1 MQNKLFSVLLAL
13 VILATTFVSC
23 EGEKDPI
30 PPEFPPYESMTIDFN
45 NAENTTKSA
54 ASTSTIE
61 GPWNYLTAGVT
72 VGYWSAVLGV
82 TLFVPVETFNEAFL
96 YEENA
101 VYLGDDTWE
110 WKYELDIFGITY
122 SARLVSTVQADEVQ
136 WEMFIAVK
144 ALLFLGEF
152 KWFEGIS
159 ATDGSSGNWT
169 FYYSPE
175 LPEEVLNI
183 NWKVEGE
190 EIGEARYT
198 YVLDADN
205 GEEEQ
210 LLAGSYLEY
219 GLKDAYFDAFFN
231 IHYMLKSE
239 EADGFKDV
247 FVESS
252 SADFSGRIK
261 ALHYFQDE
269 DWHCWD
275 SFGLDTVCEE

>member
-1 MQNKLFSVLLAL
+1 MQNKLFSGLLAL
-13 VILATTFVSC
+13 VVLATTFVSC
-23 EGEKDPI
+23 EGDKDPT
-30 PPEFPPYESMTIDFN
+30 PPEFPPYESMTINFN
-45 NAENTTKSA
+45 NGANSTKSA
-54 ASTSTIE
+54 ESINAIE
-61 GPWNYLTAGVT
+61 GPWNYLTAGAT
-72 VGYWSAVLGV
+72 VGIWSAVLGV
-82 TLFVPVETFNEAFL
+82 TLYVPVNTFNEAFEH
-96 YEENA
+96 YDEA

-110 WKYELDIFGITY
+110 WKYELDMFGLTY
-122 SARLVSTVQADEVQ
+122 SARLVSTVKSDNVM
-136 WEMFIAVK
+136 WEMFIGVK
-144 ALLFLGEF
+144 AFVFLNEF
-152 KWFEGIS
+152 KWFEGVSSI
-159 ATDGSSGNWT
+159 DGTQGNWT
-169 FYYSPE
+169 FYYSPD

-198 YVLDADN
+198 YVLESDN

-239 EADGFKDV
+239 VAEGFKDV
-247 FVESS
+247 SVESS

-269 DWHCWD
+269 EWHCWN
-275 SFGLDTVCEE
+275 SFGLDTVCE